1 MGEAAKVA
9 LKYFQALSDGDV
21 EGAVGL
27 VADDGDFRS
36 PVGKMAGKEAIRGF
50 LGGFDAAFPDAH
62 FDVEHVFEDGGLV
75 AVEGVYRGTHDG
87 PLVTPDGQ
95 SLPATGRR
103 VRAPFTTVFEVADG
117 RIRSHRPYWD
127 VAGFMAQ
134 LTA

>member
-1 MGEAAKVA
+1 MGEAAEVA
-9 LKYFQALSDGDV
+9 LRYFQALSDGDV
-21 EGAVGL
+21 DGAVEL
-27 VADDGDFRS
+27 VADGGDFRT
-36 PVGKMAGKEAIRGF
+36 PAGRMDGKGAIRGW
-50 LGGFDAAFPDAH
+50 LGVFDAAFPDSH
-62 FDVEHVFEDGGLV
+62 FDVEHVLEDEQLV

-95 SLPATGRR
+95 SLPATGRK